1 MSKSTALKI
10 GELAK
15 KTGLSIRALHHY
27 DAIGLLYPSQR
38 TEGGARLYGHGD
50 LMRLHRIEALK
61 QLDYSLADVKA
72 ALDDSTGAPLDVL
85 ARQIAALD
93 AQAVQAQRL
102 SRRLKHLLDLIATGG
117 ETAATDWL
125 DILELMNMYQ
135 KHLSDD
141 ELSTLMATGPGTLQ
155 PTDRQWTELVA
166 EVRDAMAQAIAVDS
180 APAQALAWRWIRL
193 VILMTRNDP
202 ALADKIMALQLN
214 EPRAQAILGIT
225 PAMLDW
231 IAEAFVHAR
240 CTRLAKYMSP
250 AQFEETRRRQLA
262 HRTQFTD
269 WPALVA
275 ELRAQME
282 AGADAGAPAVQAIVK
297 RWQQLFRDSYC
308 GDDAALEARVREAFM
323 REPDLRL
330 GVGVD
335 DTLLTYL
342 QKAHMASH
350 HAPQEGAGPKPS
362 AMLVAMQ
369 RAAHQ
374 LIEHPLV
381 LDDPLALTILGK
393 AQADALRKDLS
404 NFRGPMAQGLRSSVV
419 VRSRL
424 AEDEWL
430 AANERGVRQYVVLGA
445 GLDTSAYRH
454 AARPGRIFEVD
465 LPATQDWKR
474 ARLAETGIEVPQ
486 SVRYVPVDFETV
498 SLADGLSAA
507 GFDRKQPAFFS
518 WLGVTMY
525 LEEAAVFETLR
536 FIGGCAKGSA
546 VLFEYVVPFAGLSPM
561 MRIAMEQMAAQLA
574 QRGEPWKSFFEPEA
588 LAAKAAELGFSSS
601 RTWTPQELNE
611 RYLANRADGL
621 HIGAG
626 PGRLM
631 LATV

>member
-1 MSKSTALKI
+1 MSKSSPLKI

-27 DAIGLLYPSQR
+27 DAIGLLCPSQR
-38 TEGGARLYGHGD
+38 SEGGARLYSRD
-50 LMRLHRIEALK
+50 DIMRLHRIEALK
-61 QLDYSLADVKA
+61 QLDYSLADIKA
-72 ALDDSTGAPLDVL
+72 ALDDSARAPLDVL
-85 ARQIAALD
+85 ARQIAVLD
-93 AQAVQAQRL
+93 AQALQAQRL
-102 SRRLKHLLDLIATGG
+102 SRRLQHLLDLIATGG

-141 ELSTLMATGPGTLQ
+141 ELSTLMETGPGTLQ
-155 PTDRQWTELVA
+155 PTDIQWTELVA
-166 EVRDAMAQAIAVDS
+166 QVREAMAQALPADS
-180 APAQALAWRWIRL
+180 GSAQALAWRWIRL

-202 ALADKIMALQLN
+202 ALADKILSLQMN
-214 EPRAQAILGIT
+214 EPRAQVILGIT

-231 IAEAFVHAR
+231 IAEAFAHAR
-240 CTRLAKYMSP
+240 CALLAKYMSP
-250 AQFEETRRRQLA
+250 AQIEETRRRQLA

-282 AGADAGAPAVQAIVK
+282 AGTEAGAPAVQAIVK

-335 DTLLTYL
+335 DALLVFL

-393 AQADALRKDLS
+393 AQADALRSDLS

-419 VRSRL
+419 VRSRV
-424 AEDEWL
+424 AEDEWV
-430 AANERGVRQYVVLGA
+430 AANERGVRQYIVLGA

-465 LPATQDWKR
+465 LPATQAWKR
-474 ARLAETGIEVPQ
+474 ARLAETGIAIPQ

-498 SLADGLSAA
+498 SLAEGLAAA
-507 GFDRKQPAFFS
+507 GFDASQPAFFS

-525 LEEAAVFETLR
+525 LDESAVLETLR
-536 FIGGCAKGSA
+536 FIASCAKGSA
-546 VLFEYVVPFAGLSPM
+546 VLLEYVTPLASLSPM
-561 MRIAMEQMAAQLA
+561 MRIAMEQMASQLA
-574 QRGEPWKSFFEPEA
+574 ARGEPWKSFFEPEA
-588 LAAKAAELGFSSS
+588 LAAKAAALGFSSS
-601 RTWTPQELNE
+601 RTWSPQELND
-611 RYLANRADGL
+611 RYLANRKDGL
-621 HIGAG
+621 HIGPS

>member
-1 MSKSTALKI
+1 MPLKI

-27 DAIGLLYPSQR
+27 DAIGLLSPSQR
-38 TEGGARLYGHGD
+38 SDGGARLYGHDD

-72 ALDDSTGAPLDVL
+72 ALDGPAGAPLDVVK
-85 ARQIAALD
+85 RQIAALD
-93 AQAVQAQRL
+93 AQALQAQRL
-102 SRRLKHLLDLIATGG
+102 SRRLRHLLDLVAAGG
-117 ETAATDWL
+117 ETVAADWL

-135 KHLSDD
+135 KHLSED

-155 PTDRQWTELVA
+155 PTDSQWTELVGD
-166 EVRDAMAQAIAVDS
+166 VRECMARGMPTDS
-180 APAQALAWRWIRL
+180 AAAQALAWRWIRL

-202 ALADKIMALQLN
+202 ALADKILSLQMN

-225 PAMLDW
+225 PAMLEW
-231 IAEAFVHAR
+231 IAEAFAHAR
-240 CTRLAKYMSP
+240 CALLAKYLSP
-250 AQFEETRRRQLA
+250 AQTEETRRRQLA
-262 HRTQFTD
+262 HRTQFSD

-282 AGADAGAPAVQAIVK
+282 AGVPPSAAPVQAIVK

-308 GDDAALEARVREAFM
+308 GEDAALEARVREAFM
-323 REPDLRL
+323 REPDLRM

-335 DTLLTYL
+335 EPLMAYL
-342 QKAHMASH
+342 NRAHMAAH
-350 HAPQEGAGPKPS
+350 HVALESGGPKPS

-374 LIEHPLV
+374 LLEHPLV
-381 LDDPLALTILGK
+381 LDDPLALQILGK
-393 AQADALRKDLS
+393 VDANRLRADLANYRA
-404 NFRGPMAQGLRSSVV
+404 PMAQGLRSSVV

-424 AEDEWL
+424 AEDEW
-430 AANERGVRQYVVLGA
+430 ANANAMGVRQYVVLGA
-445 GLDTSAYRH
+445 GLDTSAYRQ
-454 AARPGRIFEVD
+454 ADKSTRIFEVD
-465 LPATQDWKR
+465 LPATQAWKR
-474 ARLAETGIEVPQ
+474 SRLAETGIAVPD
-486 SVRYVPVDFETV
+486 SLRFVPVDFESI
-498 SLADGLSAA
+498 SLAEGLAAA
-507 GFDRKQPAFFS
+507 GFDASQPAFFS

-536 FIGGCAKGSA
+536 FIAGCAKGTG
-546 VLFEYVVPFAGLSPM
+546 VLFEYVVPLAALSPM
-561 MRIAMEQMAAQLA
+561 MRVAMEQLTAQLA
-574 QRGEPWKSFFEPEA
+574 ERGEPWKSYFEPDA
-588 LAAKAAELGFSSS
+588 LADKAASLGFSRS

-611 RYLANRADGL
+611 RYLKDRSDGL

>member
-1 MSKSTALKI
+1 MSKSASLKI

-27 DAIGLLYPSQR
+27 DAIGLLCPSQR
-38 TEGGARLYGHGD
+38 SEGGARLYGHGD

-61 QLDYSLADVKA
+61 QLDYSLADIKA

-85 ARQIAALD
+85 TRQIVALE

-102 SRRLKHLLDLIATGG
+102 SRRLRHLLDLIATGG
-117 ETAATDWL
+117 DTAAADWL

-166 EVRDAMAQAIAVDS
+166 EVRDAMAQALPTDS
-180 APAQALAWRWIRL
+180 AAAQALAWRWIRL

-202 ALADKIMALQLN
+202 ALADKILALQMN
-214 EPRAQAILGIT
+214 EPRAQVILGIT

-231 IAEAFVHAR
+231 IAEAFAHAR
-240 CTRLAKYMSP
+240 CSLLEKYLSP

-282 AGADAGAPAVQAIVK
+282 AGTDVSEPVVQALAR

-335 DTLLTYL
+335 DALLVFM
-342 QKAHMASH
+342 QKAHMATQQV
-350 HAPQEGAGPKPS
+350 ALEGAGPKPS

-369 RAAHQ
+369 RAVHQ

-393 AQADALRKDLS
+393 AQADALRNDLS

-424 AEDEWL
+424 AEDEWV

-474 ARLAETGIEVPQ
+474 ARLAETGIAVPE

-498 SLADGLSAA
+498 SLAQGLSAA
-507 GFDRKQPAFFS
+507 GFDRTQPAFFS

-525 LEEAAVFETLR
+525 LEEAAVVETLR
-536 FIGGCAKGSA
+536 YIAGCAAGSA
-546 VLFEYVVPFAGLSPM
+546 VLFEYVVPLAGLSPM
-561 MRIAMEQMAAQLA
+561 MRTAMEQMTVQLA
-574 QRGEPWKSFFEPEA
+574 ARGEPWKSYFEPDA
-588 LAAKAAELGFSSS
+588 LAQKAATLGFSHS
-601 RTWTPQELNE
+601 RTWTPQDLNE
-611 RYLANRADGL
+611 RYLSNRADGL